1 MGPDTPEPCELLL
14 VRHALPEP
22 DGTLDPG
29 LGDVG
34 RAQAEALAQHLAG
47 VPVDAVYSSH
57 LKRAVE
63 TAGPLARDLGLPIG
77 IDEGLREWVSNAT
90 HYVGTE
96 NLADSA
102 RMAAFREGRFEDEF
116 LPPHNAD
123 ELRATMVATVGR
135 IGLAHQGQRVVAVSH
150 GGASNTFLAEVVG
163 SPRLFFFNPG
173 YASISRVQVWP
184 EGAGFRFVLL
194 SINEP
199 TSPRHPGPDLMPG
212 G

>member
-1 MGPDTPEPCELLL
+1 VTQACEIVL
-14 VRHALPEP
+14 VRHALPSP

-29 LGDVG
+29 LGDEG
-34 RAQAEALAQHLAG
+34 HSQAEALVRHLEG

-57 LKRAVE
+57 LKRAVQ
-63 TAGPLARDLGLPIG
+63 TATPLAAARGLEVR

-96 NLADSA
+96 RLADPA
-102 RMAAFREGRFEDEF
+102 RTRAFVEGRFEDEF
-116 LPPHNAD
+116 LPPHNAE
-123 ELRATMVATVGR
+123 ELRESMIATVGR
-135 IGLAHQGQRVVAVSH
+135 IGLAHPGQRIVAVSH
-150 GGASNTFLAEVVG
+150 GGASNTFLAHVVD
-163 SPRLFFFNPG
+163 SPRRFFFNPG

-184 EGAGFRFVLL
+184 DGEGARFVLV

-199 TSPRHPGPDLMPG
+199 VVADARHTDLMPG

>member
-1 MGPDTPEPCELLL
+1 MTAPCELLL

-29 LGDVG
+29 LGEVG
-34 RAQAEALAQHLAG
+34 RAQAEALARHLDGTA
-47 VPVDAVYSSH
+47 VDAVYSSH
-57 LKRAVE
+57 LKRAVQ
-63 TAGPLARDLGLPIG
+63 TAEPLARARALPLT

-96 NLADSA
+96 NLADTGRA
-102 RMAAFREGRFEDEF
+102 EAFRQGRFEDEF

-123 ELRATMVATVGR
+123 ELRAAMVRTVGR
-135 IGLAHQGQRVVAVSH
+135 IGLAHLGQRVVAVSH

-163 SPRLFFFNPG
+163 SPRRFFFNPG
-173 YASISRVQVWP
+173 YASISRLQVWR
-184 EGAGFRFVLL
+184 EGDAARFVLM

-199 TSPRHPGPDLMPG
+199 TA
-212 G
+212 